1 MLNRK
6 HSSLLPLITAVVS
19 GFLPTAAFASVGA
32 GAGLP
37 YEDTFSKIV
46 TSLTGPWAW
55 TVAIVCVILFCWRA
69 VERGGD
75 LGGST
80 MGFLG
85 PAFICTLLL
94 GAKKLMTF
102 FGQGA
107 LIESVAQ
114 LELWAAFVGGLL
126 IGTQPAFA
134 IGIALSVRD
143 RRRQRQQRQQDAT
156 LCDATFKTGDV
167 GHTFAFDPTSSGT
180 TLAAVETQEVVDTDA
195 ARSGVYQR
203 PPRAR
208 RPARLLVPSKP
219 PTVSG

>member
-1 MLNRK
+1 MFDSQKLTRIA
-6 HSSLLPLITAVVS
+6 STAAALALPHT
-19 GFLPTAAFASVGA
+19 AFASVGA

-55 TVAIVCVILFCWRA
+55 TVAIVCVIIFAWRA

-80 MGFLG
+80 MTFLG

-107 LIESVAQ
+107 MLTAPPELPALWLAFGGGIVGGVLLSGWGLATLYSRWKRRRLQKPTFSAASAESVAFRAHSASRPHRFD
-114 LELWAAFVGGLL
+114 LRIGEVWHTMFIGSTRSGKSVL
-126 IGTQPAFA
+126 IPFGTRTPGA
-134 IGIALSVRD
+134 V
-143 RRRQRQQRQQDAT
+143 
-156 LCDATFKTGDV
+156 
-167 GHTFAFDPTSSGT
+167 SSGSSP
-180 TLAAVETQEVVDTDA
+180 DA
-195 ARSGVYQR
+195 DLES
-203 PPRAR
+203 
-208 RPARLLVPSKP
+208 
-219 PTVSG
+219 